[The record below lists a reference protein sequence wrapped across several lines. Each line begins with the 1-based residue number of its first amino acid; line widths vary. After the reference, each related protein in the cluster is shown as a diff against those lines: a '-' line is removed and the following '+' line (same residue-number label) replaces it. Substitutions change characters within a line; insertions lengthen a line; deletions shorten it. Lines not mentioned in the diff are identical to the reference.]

1 MARDRS
7 NEAATETTEA
17 TQAPAANTV
26 GAVVADDR
34 HRMVKSPFHDGAV
47 MKRADFI
54 RYCWTEKKM
63 SRGAIAAELTKM
75 NAVENGGN
83 GKKVPYQVVFAV
95 IKKGTP
101 GGPDPVAA
109 TPAAEAPAAS

>member
-7 NEAATETTEA
+7 NEAATNTEQSTQVPA
-17 TQAPAANTV
+17 TNP
-26 GAVVADDR
+26 VVADDR
-34 HRMVKSPFHDGAV
+34 HRMVKSPFHNGEL

-63 SRGAIAAELTKM
+63 SRGDIAKKLTEM
-75 NAVENGGN
+75 NSVENGGN

-101 GGPDPVAA
+101 GGPDPVVA
-109 TPAAEAPAAS
+109 AAEAPAA